1 MGLQARA
8 VLTGAMLLVIASPGA
23 LAQEKKKTEKP
34 KEAEALEEEMSE
46 LQEADYPDL
55 VGADDEGEIIDEF
68 AFLAE
73 EAIVES
79 AARHKQEIG
88 MSPSAITVITRED
101 IETSGANTIPDL
113 LRMVPGMDVILTSI
127 ALPAIIS
134 RLYWTDENN
143 QYLVLI
149 DGREA
154 NLELLGQPVWEAQP
168 VSVEDIERIEV
179 IRGPGSSLY
188 GANAVA
194 GVVSITTRAVP
205 EETSGW
211 ARVIGGEAALMEA
224 GARAATRFGDWRFSL
239 SGGAKYSGR
248 FSDPRETA
256 LDVWKLRAM
265 AEYRISESKRLLLD
279 AGISSASG
287 VISAGGVGRVDAIF
301 EIRTVRLAY
310 DSESVSGQLY
320 WYQMPCSIDVAA
332 PLEFHGI
339 RLARLVPADV
349 DTHTVDAEVQWT
361 LPGFF
366 EPLLLIVGGGGRFSW
381 LGSDQMLDAETY
393 ADISST
399 RYHQPGISYMEARGG
414 AFVHGELAPSDW
426 VTVTGGLRL
435 DYNTE
440 TAFFLS
446 PRVAA
451 VFQPVK
457 GQYLRM
463 GVARAFRKPAFLE
476 TGAHLMAEFPEDSPI
491 KPPGYEFQEFL
502 THVLGN
508 SHVGNEKLLSFD
520 LGYLGQFLDDR
531 LRLALDLYYNR
542 NTDTNGMVTNIVEND
557 QGLPD
562 LSAST
567 IMFERTGQ
575 DLDILGSELS
585 VRFNLSKSAAL
596 IAQWTYRGVLD
607 KRFRNTSP
615 KHLITLGGHFRLPSG
630 ILGSLYLFTRSEF
643 TDSAVEN
650 PAGMME
656 PTQSMHMDNVM
667 LLLGKLGRQWGGE
680 EGVQLEAGVKLF
692 LPVSPFSG
700 HLFRFYE
707 KGGGVTPGGKRYGG
721 EELARAVT
729 AYLQG
734 SF

>member
-1 MGLQARA
+1 MGLRVGVLLSVFILL
-8 VLTGAMLLVIASPGA
+8 VLTPFSS
-23 LAQEKKKTEKP
+23 LAEEKKKTKKP
-34 KEAEALEEEMSE
+34 ASSESRDEEVSE
-46 LQEADYPDL
+46 LPGADYPEL

-68 AFLAE
+68 AFLME

-113 LRMVPGMDVILTSI
+113 LRMVPGMDVILTCV

-205 EETSGW
+205 QETSGW
-211 ARVIGGEAALMEA
+211 ARLVGGESALMEA

-239 SGGAKYSGR
+239 SGVAKYSGR
-248 FSDPRETA
+248 LADPREQV
-256 LDVWKLRAM
+256 LEVWKLRSVV
-265 AEYRISESKRLLLD
+265 EYRISESKRILLD

-287 VISAGGVGRVDAIF
+287 VISAGGVGRLDAVF

-310 DSESVSGQLY
+310 DSESLRGQLY
-320 WYQMPCSIDVAA
+320 YHGMPCTVDVAA

-339 RLARLVPADV
+339 RLARLVPADI
-349 DTHTVDAEVQWT
+349 DTNTVDAEAQWT
-361 LPGFF
+361 LPEFF
-366 EPLLLIVGGGGRFSW
+366 EPLLLIVGGGGRFSF
-381 LGSDQMLDAETY
+381 LSSDQLLDAETY
-393 ADISST
+393 SDISSP
-399 RYHQPGISYMEARGG
+399 RYHKPGIDYLEVRGG

-426 VTVTGGLRL
+426 LTVTGGLRL
-435 DYNTE
+435 DYNTQ
-440 TAFFLS
+440 TGSFLS
-446 PRVAA
+446 PRLAA
-451 VFQPVK
+451 VFQPQK
-457 GQYLRM
+457 GQYLRA

-476 TGAHLMAEFPEDSPI
+476 TGVHLMAEFPEESPI
-491 KPPGYEFQEFL
+491 NPPGYEFQEFL
-502 THVLGN
+502 TRVLGN
-508 SHVGNEKLLSFD
+508 SRLGNEKLLSFD
-520 LGYLGQFLDDR
+520 LGYLGQFFEDR
-531 LRLALDLYYNR
+531 LRIALDLFYNR
-542 NTDTNGMVTNIVEND
+542 NTDINEMASNIVED
-557 QGLPD
+557 GQGLPD

-567 IMFERTGQ
+567 IMFERSGR

-585 VRFNLSKSAAL
+585 VRFNLSKSAS
-596 IAQWTYRGVLD
+596 IVAQWSYREVLD
-607 KRFRNTSP
+607 QPEMDFSP
-615 KHLITLGGHFRLPSG
+615 KHRITLGGRFRLPSG
-630 ILGSLYLFTRSEF
+630 LLGSLYIFTRSEF
-643 TDSAVEN
+643 TDNNVQN

-656 PTQSMHMDNVM
+656 PARRMHMDNVM
-667 LLLGKLGRQWGGE
+667 LLLGKLGRQWGE
-680 EGVQLEAGVKLF
+680 ENGIQMEAGVKLF

-700 HLFRFYE
+700 HLFRYYE
-707 KGGGVTPGGKRYGG
+707 KGGGVTPAGNKYGG
-721 EELARAVT
+721 VELARVIT
-729 AYLQG
+729 AYIQG